1 MMLGYRMVSTSWAAG
16 AAALLGLLVWTT
28 PVVAQDA
35 DLYGPSPQNASQ
47 GGTIAVASIVEPPGL
62 DPFHQGADA
71 RIQISVLMY
80 QGLMYE
86 DPSGT
91 AKPLLAESY
100 SMSPDG
106 LKYTFKLRQGVTFHN
121 GKPMTAADVKY
132 SYDYIRDPKNGSPGA
147 GDFQTIK
154 AIIVVDDHT
163 VEFHLSTPNAALPMT
178 VTNKYGGVIPKDY
191 FAAQNAGAAMNQ
203 RSVGTGPFKLKAF
216 QPNSLLALERH
227 AGYWQKDRP
236 YLDGITFLFLPN
248 SASMLVALRNKRVD
262 LAVLGRPQDAQQ
274 LKGAEGLTVKRW
286 PSLKQ
291 QSLDLD
297 RNYGPLKDV
306 KVRQAIA
313 ATLDKN
319 AIMQA
324 AVGGYG
330 RVLGTIPAAM
340 QEAWGAPLDQLAFQK
355 PDLEKARALM
365 LEAGLGAGVAVDL
378 TIING
383 YDWMDP
389 AAVTLAE
396 QLRPIG
402 VQLNVKKLDLG
413 VWINAFRSRNM
424 GFTFND
430 WSTPPDPHL
439 LFYRH
444 FHMQPEGAD
453 FRNWGN
459 VGASQLLD
467 QGMRE
472 SDPAKRRAAYV
483 EFQKVLAEDV
493 PTIMMFG
500 ADLVTVSTEKVKSY
514 TQHPSGWY
522 FGLINAHVN

>member
-1 MMLGYRMVSTSWAAG
+1 MSSYRELRHAV
-16 AAALLGLLVWTT
+16 AAALLGLLASTA
-28 PVVAQDA
+28 PVAAQDN
-35 DLYGPSPQNASQ
+35 DLYGPATQNAGR
-47 GGTIAVASIVEPPGL
+47 GGTINVGSLVEPPGL
-62 DPFHQGADA
+62 DPFHQAADA

-86 DPSGT
+86 DPSGV

-100 SMSPDG
+100 AMSPDG
-106 LKYTFKLRQGVTFHN
+106 LTYTFKLRQGVTFHN

-132 SYDYIRDPKNGSPGA
+132 SYDYLADPKSGSPGA
-147 GDFQTIK
+147 GDFQTVHE
-154 AIIVVDDHT
+154 IVAVDDHT
-163 VEFHLSTPNAALPMT
+163 VEFHLSKPNAALPMT

-191 FAAQNAGAAMNQ
+191 FAAQNAGPAMNQ
-203 RSVGTGPFKLKAF
+203 RSVGTGPFKLKAY
-216 QPNSLLALERH
+216 QPNSMLALERH

-248 SASMLVALRNKRVD
+248 SAGMLVALRNKRID
-262 LAVLGRPQDAQQ
+262 LALLGRPQDAQQ
-274 LKGAEGLTVKRW
+274 LEGVEGLTIKRW

-297 RNYGPLKDV
+297 LNYGPLKNLR
-306 KVRQAIA
+306 VRQAIA
-313 ATLDKN
+313 AAVDKN

-324 AVGGYG
+324 AIGGFG
-330 RVLGTIPAAM
+330 QVLGTIPAAM
-340 QEAWGAPLDQLAFQK
+340 QDAWGVPRDQLPFQRR
-355 PDLEKARALM
+355 DVEKARALM
-365 LEAGLGAGVAVDL
+365 QEAALGDTVTMDL
-378 TIING
+378 IIING

-402 VQLNVKKLDLG
+402 IQLNIKKQDLG

-430 WSTPPDPHL
+430 WSTSPDPHL
-439 LFYRH
+439 LFHRH
-444 FHMQPEGAD
+444 FHSQPEGAD
-453 FRNWGN
+453 FRNWKN
-459 VGASQLLD
+459 ARASQFLD
-467 QGMRE
+467 DGMRE
-472 SDPAKRRAAYV
+472 SDPANRRKSYA
-483 EFQKVLAEDV
+483 EFQKIMAEDV

-500 ADLVTVSTEKVKSY
+500 TDLVTVSTDKVKGY

-522 FGLINAHVN
+522 FGLVNAHVR